1 MSLCTGHLKKQMYY
15 TVDFFNSLFF
25 LFFFLGGGGGGG
37 GGGVGW
43 MDNLRLYVLFNSIS
57 VILGR

>member
-37 GGGVGW
+37 GGVLVGW
-43 MDNLRLYVLFNSIS
+43 IICDFTSFSTVFQLY
-57 VILGR
+57 